1 VLANAI
7 LWLRRADEGAGLA
20 RNCNLFAEVTRSQ
33 SLHKVRALYMNMDG
47 SLTHPSLAAREL
59 VNNPRRL
66 YT

>member
-1 VLANAI
+1 
-7 LWLRRADEGAGLA
+7 
-20 RNCNLFAEVTRSQ
+20 
-33 SLHKVRALYMNMDG
+33 MDG